1 MYFIE
6 KLVQHPSLYVQTWRI
21 REDMTIVQIRDAL
34 LGIRQL
40 EITNLILFTNRPLS
54 QLVLEEV
61 SVTCPERSLACL
73 CCGSHSLDL
82 NLVTGLQYVAER
94 DLFIFC

>member
-6 KLVQHPSLYVQTWRI
+6 RLVQHPSLYVQTWRI
-21 REDMTIVQIRDAL
+21 SEDMTEAQIRDAL

-40 EITNLILFTNRPLS
+40 GITNLILFTNKPLS

-61 SVTCPERSLACL
+61 RYNQ
-73 CCGSHSLDL
+73 D
-82 NLVTGLQYVAER
+82 
-94 DLFIFC
+94 IK